1 MKAAQ
6 AAEAA
11 QAAQAVQAAET
22 APEAAETLT
31 GKKRSINGQERRRLE
46 QAEGAALL
54 RQFGDWHDDP
64 RANARPKSLQ
74 ITPMEKMALLQTV
87 ADRTAVRFERECAPC
102 ALEPPCV
109 LEPPYQLALTF
120 KSARSARRAIN
131 EARAAELDRRERLVN
146 EMERRARQDLQQSVN
161 NQHLLDWFQNCASTV
176 NPDLA
181 RALIPLRASLSP
193 MQLTTRVR
201 FLPRIRGREGLDS
214 FPLVTDVRRRSST
227 SGRAA
232 RGAEGGRRAGGRAQA
247 RGAGLPRQRA
257 ASAMSGWVEASHE
270 RADARGA
277 PMVGVCV
284 CICVWRGEGELER
297 APREPEA
304 ERESRAGV
312 ASRSR
317 AMLPARWSFTESLSR
332 FFGVRVRTTVRAF
345 TTERSVSCCA
355 ATPTR
360 RRTVR
365 VSVWRVRSRKTQRS
379 VYCFAVCEATFYEL
393 SPHVH
398 APIPRARSAARPR

>member
-1 MKAAQ
+1 MLRTSKTHQ
-6 AAEAA
+6 
-11 QAAQAVQAAET
+11 
-22 APEAAETLT
+22 TLT
-31 GKKRSINGQERRRLE
+31 VGVKNEIKLSSQNVQSLVANLTICDRSLIRR
-46 QAEGAALL
+46 
-54 RQFGDWHDDP
+54 
-64 RANARPKSLQ
+64 
-74 ITPMEKMALLQTV
+74 
-87 ADRTAVRFERECAPC
+87 
-102 ALEPPCV
+102 
-109 LEPPYQLALTF
+109 
-120 KSARSARRAIN
+120 
-131 EARAAELDRRERLVN
+131 
-146 EMERRARQDLQQSVN
+146 
-161 NQHLLDWFQNCASTV
+161 
-176 NPDLA
+176 
-181 RALIPLRASLSP
+181 
-193 MQLTTRVR
+193 
-201 FLPRIRGREGLDS
+201 
-214 FPLVTDVRRRSST
+214 
-227 SGRAA
+227 
-232 RGAEGGRRAGGRAQA
+232 
-247 RGAGLPRQRA
+247 
-257 ASAMSGWVEASHE
+257 
-270 RADARGA
+270 
-277 PMVGVCV
+277 GVCV

-312 ASRSR
+312 TSRSR